1 MTKELASDRRK
12 AQSDATSSASPT
24 RRRGEPPTG
33 LSPQLL
39 APHAIARW
47 AAEAPG
53 RVALQHVH
61 GDIVTYDELDER
73 CRRWASAYRQMGV
86 QAGEHVATML
96 ANGPDAYCAWIGLG
110 WLRAIEVPL
119 NPALRGRLLAEVLDD
134 CGATVMVVGA
144 ELAGEV
150 LAVARG
156 LAKLRRLMVVG
167 SSVARPPA
175 RRAGLELVDAAE
187 LLSEDPATGLEGPAY
202 CDIGALLY
210 TSGTTGRSKGVRVP
224 WATIYHMWSWAPADA
239 FGEGEGLYCAF
250 SMFHNSGKSS
260 LNQAVARGAR
270 FVWRDRFS
278 AAEFLDDVR
287 RGNCAAA
294 ALVGPMLAYL
304 YSRPARPDD
313 ADTPLRSMVVGPM
326 IPEIESLE
334 RRFGVRVCT
343 CYGSTETG
351 AILTTGWDHGPPET
365 CGRQRLDYPW
375 PEVRVVNERDEPLGP
390 GEVGELVVRTSQP
403 WALNDGYHRQPE
415 RTAAAWRN
423 GWFHTGDAFRY
434 DEDGWYYLVDRLTD
448 AIRRRGENIS
458 SFEIEQI
465 VRDHP
470 AVVDCAAVG
479 VPAELGEEEVLV
491 VVEAAD
497 PSTFDPAALVEWAAD
512 RLPRHMVP
520 RYVHVTT
527 GLPRN
532 ETSLRVRKFELR
544 AAGLPADAW
553 DRVTGEGSAGR

>member
-1 MTKELASDRRK
+1 MSEAAATDPRSEDRPAVGVPR
-12 AQSDATSSASPT
+12 
-24 RRRGEPPTG
+24 EV
-33 LSPQLL
+33 L
-39 APHAIARW
+39 APHAVARW
-47 AAEAPG
+47 ASEAPD
-53 RVALQHVH
+53 RVALLHVA
-61 GDIVTYDELDER
+61 GDAVTYRELDER
-73 CRRWASAYRQMGV
+73 CRRWAAAYRRLGV
-86 QAGEHVATML
+86 GAGEHVATML
-96 ANGPDAYCAWIGLG
+96 PNGPDAYCAWIGLG

-119 NPALRGRLLAEVLDD
+119 NPALKGRLLAELLED
-134 CGATVMVVGA
+134 CGASSMVVGA
-144 ELAGEV
+144 AMAGEV
-150 LAVARG
+150 LAVAPSVPS
-156 LAKLRRLMVVG
+156 LRRLVVIG
-167 SSVARPPA
+167 EGAPTDRSVP
-175 RRAGLELVDAAE
+175 AGLELVDGEAF
-187 LLSEDPATGLEGPAY
+187 LSPEPATDLEGPEY
-202 CDIGALLY
+202 CDIGVLLY

-224 WATIYHMWSWAPADA
+224 WANVYHFWSWAPADA

-250 SMFHNSGKSS
+250 TMFHNSGKSS
-260 LNQAVARGAR
+260 LNQAMARGAR

-287 RGNCAAA
+287 RADCVCAAI
-294 ALVGPMLAYL
+294 VGPMLAYL
-304 YSRPARPDD
+304 YSLPEQPDD
-313 ADTPLRSMVVGPM
+313 ADTPLRAMAVGPM
-326 IPEIESLE
+326 IPEIEALE

-351 AILTTGWDHGPPET
+351 AILATGWDHGPAAT

-390 GEVGELVVRTSQP
+390 GEVGELVVRTAEP
-403 WALNDGYHRQPE
+403 WALNDGYHGHPAK
-415 RTAAAWRN
+415 TAEAWRN

-434 DEDGWYYLVDRLTD
+434 DEDGWFYLVDRLTD

-470 AVVDCAAVG
+470 GVTDCAAVG
-479 VPAELGEEEVLV
+479 VPAEFGEEEVLV

-497 PSTFDPAALVEWAAD
+497 PVAFDPEELVAWVAE

-520 RYVHVTT
+520 RYVQRVD

-532 ETSLRVRKFELR
+532 ETSLRVQKFKLR

-553 DRVTGEGSAGR
+553 DRLAGGGSSTAR